1 VIEVGLEP
9 EEWQRVLAVLAQG
22 QWAIVNPLIMKI
34 GAQLQ
39 AQAAIAETRKPDG
52 EDQPVRQ

>member
-1 VIEVGLEP
+1 MTVDLDP

-22 QWAIVNPLIMKI
+22 PWATVNPLIMKI
-34 GAQLQ
+34 GQQLQ
-39 AQAAIAETRKPDG
+39 SQTAIPETRKPDG